1 MTTARISREHS
12 KARTRAELIAAAR
25 RVFLRRGFHAATLDE
40 IAEEAGYTKGAVYSN
55 FSGKD
60 DLFLALLAEHYVGRA
75 AMYAALVPSSGDE
88 AEETFR
94 RIARVMLDAYEDEPA
109 WWPLVSSFSTH
120 AARNPELNEQLRGTR
135 EGYLDAM
142 ATTVEALCSHH
153 GIVLSLPAREAA
165 RGTGALM
172 RGMAVEWAIDA
183 GPADHAAFEEMLAAF
198 LRGLAAPRRGA
209 PHDPDSDNG

>member
-1 MTTARISREHS
+1 MTTARISREDS
-12 KARTRAELIAAAR
+12 KARTRAELVAAAR

-60 DLFLALLAEHYVGRA
+60 DLFLALLAEHYVERAQRCTRRSCPRA
-75 AMYAALVPSSGDE
+75 ATRPRRPSAGSR
-88 AEETFR
+88 A
-94 RIARVMLDAYEDEPA
+94 VMLDAYEDEPA

-120 AARNPELNEQLRGTR
+120 AARNPELNEQLRATR

-183 GPADHAAFEEMLAAF
+183 GAGRPRG
-198 LRGLAAPRRGA
+198 LRGDARGLPEGSCGA
-209 PHDPDSDNG
+209 PERSTA

>member
-1 MTTARISREHS
+1 M
-12 KARTRAELIAAAR
+12 
-25 RVFLRRGFHAATLDE
+25 FLRRGFHAATLDE

-55 FSGKD
+55 FAGKD

-75 AMYAALVPSSGDE
+75 SMYAELVASSGDDR
-88 AEETFR
+88 EETFR
-94 RIARVMLDAYEDEPA
+94 RIARVMLDAYEEEPA

-120 AARNPELNEQLRGTR
+120 AAGNPQLNERLRATR
-135 EGYLDAM
+135 EGYLDAV
-142 ATTVEALCSHH
+142 ATTVEALCAHH
-153 GIVLSLPAREAA
+153 GITMSLPPREAA

-183 GPADHAAFEEMLAAF
+183 APADRAVFEEMLAAF

-209 PHDPDSDNG
+209 PHDRDGDDR